1 MDREI
6 RTLVNP
12 SDADVR
18 THRLL
23 LAATTAWCVA
33 IAAAPMSESPWLH
46 AFFSAICH
54 QNPDRSWA
62 LGGESLAVC
71 IRCASIYAGF
81 LAGLVARIRANVPF
95 LRISLVLP
103 GLEFVVAHVWID
115 LEVLRV
121 VSGLLLGMAA
131 SGLVEHGV
139 RDLWAERA
147 RRHYCL
153 FVGNLSLKGR
163 R

>member
-1 MDREI
+1 MNSKI
-6 RTLVNP
+6 RTPLNP
-12 SDADVR
+12 AEDAVR

-33 IAAAPMSESPWLH
+33 IVAAPAFESHGLH
-46 AFFSAICH
+46 ALFSAICH

-81 LAGLVARIRANVPF
+81 LVGLVARIRANVRF
-95 LRISLVLP
+95 LQISIVLT

-115 LEVLRV
+115 LEVLRA
-121 VSGLLLGMAA
+121 VSGLVLGMAA
-131 SGLVEHGV
+131 SGLVERGI
-139 RDLWAERA
+139 RELWAERT
-147 RRHYCL
+147 RRHYRL
-153 FVGNLSLKGR
+153 FVGNLSLKGQR
-163 R
+163 

>member
-1 MDREI
+1 MDSKI
-6 RTLVNP
+6 RTLLNP
-12 SDADVR
+12 DEDAVR

-33 IAAAPMSESPWLH
+33 IAAAGTFESHGLL
-46 AFFSAICH
+46 ALFSSICH

-81 LAGLVARIRANVPF
+81 LAGLVARIRANVRF
-95 LRISLVLP
+95 LRISIFLA
-103 GLEFVVAHVWID
+103 GLEFVVAHIWID
-115 LEVLRV
+115 LEVLRA

-131 SGLVEHGV
+131 SGLVEHGI
-139 RDLWAERA
+139 RELWAERA
-147 RRHYCL
+147 RRHYRL
-153 FVGNLSLKGR
+153 FVGNLSLKGHR
-163 R
+163 